1 MGVLESLE
9 SLESLENLE
18 SLQNQKFFP
27 KRPHICWDI
36 C

>member
-9 SLESLENLE
+9 SLESLE
-18 SLQNQKFFP
+18 NQKFFP